1 MTKTESITHGLAEP
15 AETAAPLAFLDAS
28 LAPAFWVPRRL
39 GAISYWWGHVPFAHW
54 LVAALRPRV
63 VVELG
68 TFNGVSFS
76 AFCEAM
82 RRQGIAG
89 RCYAVDTWSDVEHY
103 GMHDDS
109 TFLELGAYCR
119 THFGGL
125 AELVRSTF
133 RDALPSF
140 ADGSIDLLHIDGPH
154 TYESAREE
162 FECWLPKLSDRGVVL
177 VHDINVRDVGF
188 GVWRLWEELRTT
200 YPSFEFLHACGLGI
214 VATGPSVPRVI
225 KDLHDLTAE
234 QAVTLQERLAM
245 LGAHWEALDR
255 HNRQAAQA
263 ARAEG
268 STASTQ

>member
-1 MTKTESITHGLAEP
+1 MTKTEPITHGLAEP

-177 VHDINVRDVGF
+177 MHDTNVRDVGF
-188 GVWRLWEELRTT
+188 GVWRLWDELRTT

-234 QAVTLQERLAM
+234 QVVTLQERLAM

-255 HNRQAAQA
+255 HNRQAAK
-263 ARAEG
+263 AEG